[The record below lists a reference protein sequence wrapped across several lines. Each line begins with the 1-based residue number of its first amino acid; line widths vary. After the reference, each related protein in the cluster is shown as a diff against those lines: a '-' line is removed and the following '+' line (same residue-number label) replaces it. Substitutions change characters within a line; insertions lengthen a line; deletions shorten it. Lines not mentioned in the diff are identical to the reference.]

1 MNLLSDTYSY
11 YFDNSITFQVVLF
24 YMCPEKHDNKLKTL
38 LTLSQID
45 ERLFNT
51 SKKKKKSNLF
61 IGIRTGY
68 RTGCKQYLK

>member
-1 MNLLSDTYSY
+1 MTLLSDTYSY
-11 YFDNSITFQVVLF
+11 YFDNSNTFQVVLF

-51 SKKKKKSNLF
+51 SQKKKKNLISLLGLGQDVEQDVSN
-61 IGIRTGY
+61 I
-68 RTGCKQYLK
+68 